1 MILRAYEISVISV
14 FLAFFKISAM
24 NTSLLLIILKWFLK
38 YKKML
43 TIKLALGSYKIE
55 MIMNLQVLENKK
67 LPKARCYIILWFT
80 NKKQI

>member
-14 FLAFFKISAM
+14 FLAFFKMSAM

-43 TIKLALGSYKIE
+43 LS
-55 MIMNLQVLENKK
+55 
-67 LPKARCYIILWFT
+67 
-80 NKKQI
+80 